1 MKIRLIRT
9 LTGYTPADAE
19 AQEVA
24 KRHKPGQVVMADV
37 VVPRNN
43 KFHRKYFA
51 LLKLGFEYWEP
62 EQGAGPRAYKGHVIA
77 KNFDRFRGDVA
88 ILAGFYDATWN
99 INGELRLEPKSISF
113 VKMEEDEFEQLYHA
127 TVQVLLDKVLAA
139 KGFTP
144 AEIDRAVEELL
155 RFD

>member
-1 MKIRLIRT
+1 MKCRLIRT

-19 AQEVA
+19 AQKVA
-24 KRHKPGQVVMADV
+24 NRHKPGQVVVADV

-43 KFHRKYFA
+43 KFMRKYFA

-62 EQGAGPRAYKGHVIA
+62 EDGKARTYKGHTIE
-77 KNFDRFRGDVA
+77 KNFERFRGDVA
-88 ILAGFYDATWN
+88 ILAGFYEATWN

-113 VKMEEDEFEQLYHA
+113 ANMEEDEFEQLYSKSI
-127 TVQVLLDKVLAA
+127 QVLLDKVLAA

-144 AEIDRAVEELL
+144 AEIDRAVDELL